1 MAVHICSSSRA
12 AGAVLTVC
20 LAATAGMQLTSVA
33 HADASISSQYF
44 ARMNQERAQ
53 YGRAALAWRSDL
65 ADITQ
70 RWAQHMASSQELA
83 HNPDLTTEVR
93 NWKAV
98 GENVGE
104 GPTIDDLDRAFMN
117 SQEHRDNILD
127 PEYTDVGVGSV
138 RDSNGIIWI
147 AIDFRDP
154 YVHEA
159 APAPAHTT
167 APVDHWTRVAP
178 ALTAAPAVR
187 RKPAQGLPTWL
198 EQLRLQSDL
207 PLAPGCM
214 LRVFWF

>member
-1 MAVHICSSSRA
+1 MHICSRS
-12 AGAVLTVC
+12 GAIGAMLTVC
-20 LAATAGMQLTSVA
+20 LAATGMQLSSVA

-53 YGRAALAWRSDL
+53 HGRAALTWRSDL

-70 RWAQHMASSQELA
+70 GWAQHMASSQELA
-83 HNPDLTTEVR
+83 HNPNLTTEVH
-93 NWKAV
+93 NWKVV

-104 GPTIDDLDRAFMN
+104 GPTIDDLDQAFMN

-154 YVHEA
+154 YTHEA
-159 APAPAHTT
+159 APAPVHTT
-167 APVDHWTRVAP
+167 APVDHWVRVAP
-178 ALTAAPAVR
+178 AAPAVSAVHR
-187 RKPAQGLPTWL
+187 RPVPARPTWFDL
-198 EQLRLQSDL
+198 LRFQADL
-207 PLAPGCM
+207 PFAPGCM
-214 LRVFWF
+214 LRIFWF